1 MTQDEKAA
9 LIAERTELQRVYQKL
24 QHKGGTGYLARTEA
38 YAKRIEAIDAL
49 LDAPEP
55 MPVSIEYDV

>member
-1 MTQDEKAA
+1 MDRNA

-24 QHKGGTGYLARTEA
+24 QRDGGQGYGARTAA
-38 YAKRIEAIDAL
+38 YAKRIETIDAL

-55 MPVSIEYDV
+55 TPVSIEYDV